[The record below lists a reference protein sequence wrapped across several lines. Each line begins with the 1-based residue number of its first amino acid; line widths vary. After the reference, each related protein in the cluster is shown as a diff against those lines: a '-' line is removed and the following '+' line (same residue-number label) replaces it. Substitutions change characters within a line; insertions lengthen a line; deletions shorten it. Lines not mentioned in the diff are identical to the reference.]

1 MMNYY
6 LYITIEKIPLIWA
19 LKNNEKSTDKT
30 QSVQQ
35 MLKYKSNSLNFVN
48 NLKVHSNNNDGC

>member
-48 NLKVHSNNNDGC
+48 NLKVHSKNSDGC